1 MCRLFG
7 FRSVIPSMVHRSL
20 IDADN
25 ALGVQSEKHPDG
37 WGVAYYIDNAPHVM
51 KSVSTALTDQLFQRV
66 SGIVSSETVVA
77 HVRKATQGDLS
88 VLNAHPFQYGRWVF
102 AHNGDIPEFGEVR
115 KTLLNEVAP
124 RLRRFVLGDTD
135 SEVIFFLFLSELQ
148 RHGALANNHGT
159 DEVFAALSTAVE
171 RVREIC
177 DTKQRGHT
185 SLLTLL
191 ATNGA
196 TLAATRGGKELYWSS
211 YKTRCAD
218 RDTCPSL
225 SDECEAPTLT
235 GFVNHLILS
244 SEPLGGEN
252 VWHELDDGGMIGVDW
267 RMRLVHRG
275 LDESRSL
282 PIVHDAAS

>member
-1 MCRLFG
+1 
-7 FRSVIPSMVHRSL
+7 MVHRSL

-25 ALGVQSEKHPDG
+25 ALGVQSERHPDG
-37 WGVAYYIDNAPHVM
+37 WGVAYYVDEAPHVT
-51 KSVSTALTDQLFQRV
+51 KSAATALTDQLFQRV

-115 KTLLNEVAP
+115 EALLREVAP
-124 RLRRFVLGDTD
+124 RLRRFILGDTD
-135 SEVIFFLFLSELQ
+135 SEVVFFMLLSALQ
-148 RHGALANNHGT
+148 RHGPLGSNHGI
-159 DEVFAALSTAVE
+159 DEVMSSLASAVQ

-177 DTKQRGHT
+177 DTKQRGHD

-191 ATNGA
+191 VTNGA
-196 TLAATRGGKELYWSS
+196 TLAATRGGKELFWSS
-211 YKTRCAD
+211 YKTKCSD
-218 RDTCPSL
+218 RETCPSL
-225 SDECEAPTLT
+225 SAECEAATNT

-252 VWHELDDGGMIGVDW
+252 VWLELEEERVIGVDW
-267 RMRLVHRG
+267 RMRLVNRR
-275 LDESRSL
+275 LFDPL
-282 PIVHDAAS
+282 PVAS